1 MFTVLNLH
9 AVQDA
14 GKDTDPKNSLNS
26 YYPSPRFNATFGSEE
41 KVFQPNFVVAKLG
54 LT

>member
-26 YYPSPRFNATFGSEE
+26 FYPSPRFNANFLGE
-41 KVFQPNFVVAKLG
+41 KRVNQILW
-54 LT
+54 